1 MLGSVDYFTGEYGM
15 FESVDNKRIIFRVI
29 IGLFALIWSFNVLNV
44 GFYVDENG
52 LLTIYKGI
60 YQGQHMF
67 TDTWEALQTGGIL
80 TYPLMAL
87 YYQVLAPLFVA
98 NGINIGLV
106 LYMRIA
112 YMICRLIVSV
122 YLYLTIK
129 KTVYEDGAYAASIF
143 YYMFVMGWKNFSY
156 KSICDLGIMLLICFW
171 IRYQETNKWRYF
183 VYAGIATCVA
193 ILAYP
198 TMIILAVAVGVVLII
213 NIYRNET
220 ETKSL
225 IAYVVT
231 CLVIGGLFVLYLQL
245 TTGLGN
251 VFAQISNLGDQ
262 DYEYGLIYRLGMILL
277 SYLVFAAIA
286 YLPICLVALVRRFR
300 YLSDL
305 AEGLFLTVY
314 WFGFFAGLCF
324 VKLESVSNSRFVY
337 AILLL
342 FFWFPYLVHER
353 KENEYTRIGS
363 YNNTNDNEHSVL
375 WIMFVVSA
383 VAQFA
388 WSISTNQGISVTGHM
403 AIYVVIAVI
412 LVISK
417 EKEYMIV
424 LTLLINIVALF
435 FMGFWVSE
443 HNGGYEDVLSLRYM
457 VTEGELKGIILLPDD
472 YEANDICYRLVT
484 ENVSEDS
491 HLLVAFGSNSTGY
504 LNSDAKQGTYSVFA
518 RTQLNTKLLD
528 YYNINPENQADFLLL
543 DKGNPKYERFLDY
556 ETGKYLLETYTN
568 VVAEE
573 GDFVLLSKEGE

>member
-1 MLGSVDYFTGEYGM
+1 MREAI
-15 FESVDNKRIIFRVI
+15 DNKKIIFKVI
-29 IGLFALIWSFNVLNV
+29 IGIFVLVWSFNVLNV

-52 LLTIYKGI
+52 LLSIYKGF
-60 YQGQHMF
+60 YQGQRLF
-67 TDTWEALQTGGIL
+67 KDSWEALQTGGIL
-80 TYPLMAL
+80 AYPLLAL
-87 YYQVLAPLFVA
+87 YYQVLAPLFA
-98 NGINIGLV
+98 GAGINIGLV
-106 LYMRIA
+106 LYMRIV
-112 YMICRLIVSV
+112 YTICRLLVAI
-122 YLYLTIK
+122 YLYFTIK

-143 YYMFVMGWKNFSY
+143 YYMFIMGWKNFSY
-156 KSICDLGIMLLICFW
+156 KSICDLAVMLLICFW

-183 VYAGIATCVA
+183 VWAGIATCIA

-198 TMIILAVAVGVVLII
+198 TMIIMAFAVGVVLII

-220 ETKSL
+220 EAKSL
-225 IAYVVT
+225 IAYVIT
-231 CLVIGGLFVLYLQL
+231 CFVVGGLFVLYLQL

-262 DYEYGLIYRLGMILL
+262 DYEYGLVSRLGILLL
-277 SYLVFAAIA
+277 SYLVFAVVA
-286 YLPICLVALVRRFR
+286 YLPICVIMLVRRFR

-305 AEGLFLTVY
+305 AEGLLLTIY
-314 WFGFFAGLCF
+314 WFGFFSALCF

-342 FFWFPYLVHER
+342 FFWFPYLVYER
-353 KENEYTRIGS
+353 KENNYTKIGS
-363 YNNTNDNEHSVL
+363 YNNANENERFVL
-375 WIMFVVSA
+375 WIMFIVSF

-417 EKEYMIV
+417 EKEYMTV
-424 LTLLINIVALF
+424 LILLINIVALF

-457 VTEGELKGIILLPDD
+457 VTEGELKGIILLPED

-484 ENVSEDS
+484 ENVPEDS

-573 GDFVLLSKEGE
+573 GDFVLLSK